1 MFSNFFIRN
10 FANSSRIPSKIG
22 KDLAIVSLNL
32 NIGSRWQ
39 GYMYKSSLIKQ
50 GQKAHKST
58 WQAGG
63 REYFFNEISET
74 YA

>member
-10 FANSSRIPSKIG
+10 FAEFRRKLE
-22 KDLAIVSLNL
+22 KELDFAFVSLN
-32 NIGSRWQ
+32 IGR
-39 GYMYKSSLIKQ
+39 YDMYKSSLIKQ